1 MRALVVP
8 LTLLLL
14 AVAPTPAGKGRVVS
28 QTREAMKSAVT
39 ISVWTTDPAAV
50 KAPMEAAFAAIDRVD
65 RLFAPR
71 FPDSVV
77 SQVNA
82 RAAREDVVVPPE
94 AFRLFEIAQE
104 AGRLSDGAFDIT
116 FQGLGLWNF
125 GPGEHKVPTP
135 EEVARR
141 LPLVDYRNVK
151 LDPARRTVRFAR
163 EGMAVGFGGIGQ
175 GYAADLAADALRAG
189 GLRDFLVDVSGDM
202 VIAGSK
208 GGEPWQVGIQDPRGP
223 RGTVVAVVSGYSG
236 ALVTSGDYEK
246 YFVIDGKRYHH
257 IIDPKTGCPATE
269 CMSVTVFA
277 PRAVTADWM
286 TKPIFVLGPEKG
298 IALAE
303 RLGVHALVYPPRGG
317 RFATRGLEKA
327 IAIRFR

>member
-1 MRALVVP
+1 M
-8 LTLLLL
+8 T
-14 AVAPTPAGKGRVVS
+14 S
-28 QTREAMKSAVT
+28 SVT
-39 ISVWTTDPAAV
+39 ISVWTADPAAI
-50 KAPMEAAFAAIDRVD
+50 KRPMDAAFEQIALVD
-65 RLFAPR
+65 RLFSPR

-77 SQVNA
+77 NQVNA
-82 RAAREDVVVPPE
+82 RAAREDVAVPPE
-94 AFRLFEIAQE
+94 AFRLFEIALE

-116 FQGLGLWNF
+116 FQGLGLWRF
-125 GPGEHKVPTP
+125 GPGEHAVPTQ
-135 EEVARR
+135 EEIAAR

-189 GLRDFLVDVSGDM
+189 GVTDFLIDVSGDEL
-202 VIAGSK
+202 ISGSK
-208 GGEPWQVGIQDPRGP
+208 GGTPWQVGIQDPRGP
-223 RGTVVAVVSGYSG
+223 RGEVVAVVSGYAG

-246 YFVIDGKRYHH
+246 YFVAGGKRYHH
-257 IIDPKTGCPATE
+257 ILDPKTGYPATA
-269 CMSVTVFA
+269 CMSVTVLA

-303 RLGVHALVYPPRGG
+303 RLGVHALVYSAAGK
-317 RFATRGLEKA
+317 RFTTRGLEKA
-327 IAIRFR
+327 VAIRYR